1 MKEKGKMWEEFL
13 FESGFDVEK
22 QKGEKKG
29 SEDDATDNQ
38 KKQEENLD
46 AENNGLTEKLSQVND
61 ELSEAGVVK
70 NDDKLIEDLKGKAVD
85 SNLKPRTR
93 LRRKL
98 EMEASPKFTE
108 NNELVVIEESV
119 SRDRV
124 QLLNEEQVSEGE
136 KFIELQGGVQH
147 IPKIF
152 CTGKQNY
159 EREMDLGLASVQK
172 EYIMVDT
179 DESNLIP

>member
-1 MKEKGKMWEEFL
+1 M
-13 FESGFDVEK
+13 
-22 QKGEKKG
+22 
-29 SEDDATDNQ
+29 
-38 KKQEENLD
+38 
-46 AENNGLTEKLSQVND
+46 
-61 ELSEAGVVK
+61 
-70 NDDKLIEDLKGKAVD
+70 D

-93 LRRKL
+93 LRRNL

-108 NNELVVIEESV
+108 NREFFVIEESV

-124 QLLNEEQVSEGE
+124 QLLIEEQVSEGE
-136 KFIELQGGVQH
+136 KFIELQGGAQH

-159 EREMDLGLASVQK
+159 EREMDSCLASVQK
-172 EYIMVDT
+172 EDIMVDT